1 MDPYTNKRLG
11 GQTGIKRFRDL
22 RHAMKGMGWLN
33 LDGLAAM
40 VGVTETTINYH
51 LVEVA

>member
-11 GQTGIKRFRDL
+11 GKTGIKRFQDL
-22 RHAMKGMGWLN
+22 RHTMKGMGCLN

-40 VGVTETTINYH
+40 VGVTEKTI
-51 LVEVA
+51 VK